1 MSKTQLY
8 RWYDKDDNLLYVG
21 ISYSAM
27 VRASQ
32 HKVKSND
39 GWYDLAVKST
49 TENFE
54 SRTAA
59 AKAESNAIKT
69 ENPKHNLAR
78 KTTKNTQP
86 KKKQQNIKLQEK
98 CEDEFDVYM
107 LKYLLEIVDV
117 NEVASG
123 CVLDVVNQEY
133 FFSDS
138 FRDDIVTLKDHH
150 NLVSRVRIREMRVEK
165 YMQELFQQGVNYGIN
180 LSWLNFTIRSDIY
193 SEDDLALCNGQIVN
207 ILGKKFH
214 HVPERHIKFS
224 YKNRRGNFYPKIGSK
239 TQKIHVEMGV
249 KLFDDDNSNFSRKYR
264 ERLINAG
271 LRYFSEYR

>member
-8 RWYDKDDNLLYVG
+8 RWFDKDDNLLYVG

-32 HKVKSND
+32 HKAKSND

-49 TENFE
+49 TENFD
-54 SRTAA
+54 SRDAA
-59 AKAESNAIKT
+59 LKAESIAIKT
-69 ENPKHNLAR
+69 EKPKYNLAG
-78 KTTKNTQP
+78 KLTKKIKSS
-86 KKKQQNIKLQEK
+86 KKKSDIPLRER

-107 LKYLLEIVDV
+107 LKYLLEIV
-117 NEVASG
+117 NTIEVESG

-138 FRDDIVTLKDHH
+138 FKNDITKLKEHH
-150 NLVSRVRIREMRVEK
+150 NLASGVRVREMRVEK
-165 YMQELFQQGVNYGIN
+165 CMQEWFQQGVNYGIN
-180 LSWLNFTIRSDIY
+180 FSWLNFTIRSDIY
-193 SEDDLALCNGQIVN
+193 SEGDLSLSKEEIIN
-207 ILGKKFH
+207 ILRKKFQ

-224 YKNRRGNFYPKIGSK
+224 YKNRRGNFYPKINGK
-239 TQKIHVEMGV
+239 TQGVRVEIGT
-249 KLFDDDNSNFSRKYR
+249 KLFGDDNSGFSRKYR
-264 ERLINAG
+264 ERLIEAG